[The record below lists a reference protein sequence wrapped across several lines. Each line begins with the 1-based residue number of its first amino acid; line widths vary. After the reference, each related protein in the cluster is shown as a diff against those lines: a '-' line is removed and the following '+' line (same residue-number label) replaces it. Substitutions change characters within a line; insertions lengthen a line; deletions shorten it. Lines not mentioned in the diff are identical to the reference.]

1 MKIAVISDIHA
12 NLIALQ
18 EVLKDM
24 ASEGCEK
31 VICLGDIVL
40 AGPQPKETIE
50 FFKQQD
56 WLVIQGNT
64 DKLIADFGSDV
75 LQMLQERFPIMAK
88 AIVDDIAQLTDDDMS
103 YLSQLPPQ
111 VMLEVGGLNLH
122 LVHGSPRANNEDIMP
137 GMPIEVVEEII
148 ADTQADLILC
158 GHTHTPCGYQTN
170 SKQTVVNVGSVGRPM
185 TPTPLACY
193 AVLDIEDGR
202 FSIKHKFIDY
212 DREFAAKLVRDRGFE
227 GADKL
232 AELIVNPITRHV

>member
-1 MKIAVISDIHA
+1 MKVAVISDIHA

-24 ASEGCEK
+24 ADEGCER

-40 AGPQPKETIE
+40 AGPQPKETID

-64 DKLIADFGSDV
+64 DKLIVDFGSEV
-75 LQMLQERFPIMAK
+75 LEMLESRFPVMAK
-88 AIVDDIAQLTDDDMS
+88 SIVDDIAHLTDEDIA
-103 YLSQLPPQ
+103 YLNGLPPQ

-137 GMPIEVVEEII
+137 GMPLEVIEDII
-148 ADTQADLILC
+148 EGSSADLILC

-202 FSIKHKFIDY
+202 FSIKHKFVDY
-212 DREFAAKLVRDRGFE
+212 DREFAAQLVKQRGFE

-232 AELIVNPITRHV
+232 AQLIVNPVSRHV